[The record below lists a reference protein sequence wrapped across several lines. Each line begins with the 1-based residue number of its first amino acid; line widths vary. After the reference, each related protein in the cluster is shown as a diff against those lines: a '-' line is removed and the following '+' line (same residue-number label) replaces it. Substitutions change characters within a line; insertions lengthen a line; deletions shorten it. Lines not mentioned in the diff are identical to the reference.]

1 MLPVVIPRPNRAEST
16 APAVDPMASHPL
28 IAAAAEGSLPD
39 WAVAEP
45 ERRTHMGRVAELMDS
60 WAEASGLPRGERE
73 RWRAAAW
80 LHDALRDASPAQLQP
95 LVPEELADLPA
106 PLLHGPAAAEL
117 LRGEGVEDA
126 ELLMAIRYHTLGH
139 ADFGTLGRALYA
151 ADFLEPGRTFAVE
164 GRQELTHRGSVDV
177 DAVALEVARAR
188 IAHRLA
194 RNQALNSFTVGF
206 WNALVTGRGAS

>member
-1 MLPVVIPRPNRAEST
+1 MPVVVSRPTLAQSA

-39 WAVAEP
+39 WAVAGP
-45 ERRTHMGRVAELMDS
+45 ERRAHMGRVAELMDS
-60 WAEASGLPRGERE
+60 WAEASGLPGEERE

-80 LHDALRDASPAQLQP
+80 LHDALRDASVSQLQP
-95 LVPEELADLPA
+95 LVPEELADLPG

-117 LRGEGVEDA
+117 LRRGGVEDT
-126 ELLMAIRYHTLGH
+126 ELLLAIRYHTLGH
-139 ADFGTLGRALYA
+139 ADFGPLGRALYA

-164 GRQELTHRGSVDV
+164 GRQELTYRGSVDV

-188 IAHRLA
+188 IAHRVA
-194 RNQALNSFTVGF
+194 RSQVLNSFSVGF
-206 WNALVTGRGAS
+206 WNALVTARGES